1 MNTQIPMPVNGISTP
16 FSIDENIAKMKQTL
30 LKDIQRSA
38 YVYRVDCGGC
48 NGCEIEIFSTIT
60 PTFDAER
67 FGIKVVASPRHAD
80 ILLFTGAV
88 TRAMRT
94 PAMRAYQKP
103 RQIQKFVSLTGL
115 AVAAVVFSTISI
127 VYGVVLTKSYRL
139 MSISLAVHQH
149 LPPPFMVLL
158 SRLVYLIKNL
168 KANKKK
174 PILTQK
180 LNYVSQLFRWI
191 CVLAL
196 NVKHVVLPVIVKA
209 VTSLTNLWQ

>member
-1 MNTQIPMPVNGISTP
+1 MLTFYCSQVRLPV
-16 FSIDENIAKMKQTL
+16 
-30 LKDIQRSA
+30 RC
-38 YVYRVDCGGC
+38 V
-48 NGCEIEIFSTIT
+48 
-60 PTFDAER
+60 
-67 FGIKVVASPRHAD
+67 
-80 ILLFTGAV
+80 
-88 TRAMRT
+88 
-94 PAMRAYQKP
+94 
-103 RQIQKFVSLTGL
+103 RQQCVLTKLRPIQKSVSLTGL

-139 MSISLAVHQH
+139 MSIFLAVHQH
-149 LPPPFMVLL
+149 LPPLFMVLL

-191 CVLAL
+191 CVLVL

-209 VTSLTNLWQ
+209 ATSLTNLWQWWQKMTKCHLVYV

>member
-1 MNTQIPMPVNGISTP
+1 
-16 FSIDENIAKMKQTL
+16 
-30 LKDIQRSA
+30 
-38 YVYRVDCGGC
+38 
-48 NGCEIEIFSTIT
+48 
-60 PTFDAER
+60 
-67 FGIKVVASPRHAD
+67 
-80 ILLFTGAV
+80 
-88 TRAMRT
+88 MRT
-94 PAMRAYQKP
+94 FSCSLVRLPVRCVRQPCVLIKP